1 MEVPIDDIVKV
12 GSGSAGGMGLMA
24 LLFRFLK
31 NDMRQAETTQ
41 GEINRKMWKKYD
53 DISAALVEH
62 RIEAAKTFVSR
73 DEFSAFRTHMD
84 DQFEKT
90 RNLVFELLRGNQ
102 K

>member
-1 MEVPIDDIVKV
+1 MEMPVDDLAKV
-12 GSGSAGGMGLMA
+12 GGGGVGGMGLMG

-31 NDMRQAETTQ
+31 ADMRQSENAQ
-41 GEINRKMWKKYD
+41 AEINSKMWKKYD
-53 DISAALVEH
+53 DIAAMLVAH

-90 RNLVFELLRGNQ
+90 RTMIFELLRGNQ